1 MVQFLDLSTRPG
13 HCGYCGG
20 EGAVSQGMFVE
31 RLLLEDYQQL
41 LDRGWRRSG
50 RYTSPGH
57 GFSSRDKTKL
67 ELLNMGARDPL
78 PREVVNPR
86 S

>member
-1 MVQFLDLSTRPG
+1 MAAAAATDPVTAVQFLDLSTRPS

-31 RLLLEDYQQL
+31 RLLLEDYQAL

-50 RYTSPGH
+50 RSMAVKQLTMASEQG
-57 GFSSRDKTKL
+57 
-67 ELLNMGARDPL
+67 
-78 PREVVNPR
+78 
-86 S
+86 